1 MTDPLPCAGPP
12 SRRPSCP
19 RLVVV
24 TPVYDERDALP
35 AYVDEVRRTV
45 LDQPD
50 MCTRVLLVDD
60 GSRDGS
66 WSFICSLARGD
77 GRFRGVRLSRNYG
90 SHVALAAGF
99 ASLNEDFDLA
109 VVLACDLQDPP
120 SVVRSMVGEWRR
132 GADVVWGVREAR
144 EDPWLRVAAS
154 RVFEASL
161 RRWAMPPGS
170 LFSTGSFVLLDRKV
184 VMAVRQM
191 PERYPITFAL
201 VAWTGFDQARVGYER
216 APRSVGRS
224 RWRFRGLV
232 ETMYGAFVGF
242 SSLPI
247 RLMKL
252 AAVGAASLGVGM
264 VVYLLLEA
272 STHRTAPGWVSQ
284 MLLLSVFFTIQFGLT
299 ALIGEYLARIYT
311 EAVGRPRFFVSD
323 DTGAGGY
330 HR

>member
-1 MTDPLPCAGPP
+1 MPRTRRS
-12 SRRPSCP
+12 SRP

-24 TPVYDERDALP
+24 TPVYDERSALP
-35 AYVDEVRRTV
+35 VYVDEVRRT
-45 LDQPD
+45 LLGQPD
-50 MCTRVLLVDD
+50 MSTRVLLIDD

-66 WSFICSLARGD
+66 WTFISDLASRD

-99 ASLNEDFDLA
+99 AALDEDFDLA

-144 EDPWLRVAAS
+144 EDPWFRVAAS
-154 RVFEASL
+154 RVFEACL

-184 VMAVRQM
+184 VTAVRQM
-191 PERYPITFAL
+191 PERRPITFAL
-201 VAWTGFDQARVGYER
+201 VAWTGFEQARVGYER
-216 APRSVGRS
+216 AQRVAGRS

-232 ETMYGAFVGF
+232 EAMYSAFVGF

-252 AAVGAASLGVGM
+252 AAVGAACLGVGM
-264 VVYLLLEA
+264 VFYLLLEA

-284 MLLLSVFFTIQFGLT
+284 MLLLSVFFTIQFALT
-299 ALIGEYLARIYT
+299 ALIGEYLARIYA
-311 EAVGRPRFFVSD
+311 ESVGRPRFFVSD
-323 DTGAGGY
+323 DTGTGGC